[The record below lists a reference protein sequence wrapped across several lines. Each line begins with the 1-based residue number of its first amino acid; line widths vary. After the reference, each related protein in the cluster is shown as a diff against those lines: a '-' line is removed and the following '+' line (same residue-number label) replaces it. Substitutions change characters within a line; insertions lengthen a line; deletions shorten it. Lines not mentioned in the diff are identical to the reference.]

1 VSGFVPS
8 RPSTQGSRDEPTTL
22 FDPRLHE
29 AWQEQ
34 RWELR
39 AAQWRAL
46 ALAER
51 VFGAGVRASLSG
63 SALEGAFRA
72 LLHLD
77 VPFDCIDRH
86 RDLEARFTA
95 AAGMDPVLVRV
106 PFIYVFS
113 GVEPDRGGRGALTP
127 EL

>member
-1 VSGFVPS
+1 MSGFVPS
-8 RPSTQGSRDEPTTL
+8 RPRGEGSRDEPTTL
-22 FDPRLHE
+22 FDPRLQE

-39 AAQWRAL
+39 AAQWRAF

-51 VFGAGVRASLSG
+51 IFGTGVRASLSG
-63 SALEGAFRA
+63 GPLEGSFRA

-86 RDLEARFTA
+86 RDREARFAA
-95 AAGMDPVLVRV
+95 AAGMDPVLTSV
-106 PFIYVFS
+106 PLIYVFA
-113 GVEPDRGGRGALTP
+113 GVSAE
-127 EL
+127 